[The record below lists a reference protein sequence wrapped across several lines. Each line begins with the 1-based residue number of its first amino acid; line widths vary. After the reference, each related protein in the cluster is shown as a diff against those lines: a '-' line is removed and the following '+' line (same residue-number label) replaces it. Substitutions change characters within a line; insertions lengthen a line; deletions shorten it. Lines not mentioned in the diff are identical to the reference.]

1 MLKETKLILMFC
13 LFSLLSYSQDSIK
26 ISNHELRC
34 FLRDYTNAPVKDSI
48 ISQQDSVIYLQ
59 RIIISNDSI
68 TLNSCNNLVK
78 MQDETIDAYRVAYES
93 EQDKVKGQK
102 RAKTLWQI
110 IAGLMSGLFI
120 YKTIVP

>member
-1 MLKETKLILMFC
+1 MLKETKLILIFC
-13 LFSLLSYSQDSIK
+13 LFNSLTYSQDSIK

-34 FLRDYTNAPVKDSI
+34 FLRDYTNAHIKDSI
-48 ISQQDSVIYLQ
+48 ISQQDSVISLQ

-78 MQDETIDAYRVAYES
+78 MQDNTIDAYRVAYES

-102 RAKTLWQI
+102 RAKTLWQV

>member
-1 MLKETKLILMFC
+1 MLKETKLILIFC
-13 LFSLLSYSQDSIK
+13 LFNSLTYSQDSIK

-34 FLRDYTNAPVKDSI
+34 FLRDYTNAHIKDSI
-48 ISQQDSVIYLQ
+48 ISQQDSVISLQ

-78 MQDETIDAYRVAYES
+78 MQDNTIDAYRVAYES

>member
-1 MLKETKLILMFC
+1 
-13 LFSLLSYSQDSIK
+13 
-26 ISNHELRC
+26 
-34 FLRDYTNAPVKDSI
+34 
-48 ISQQDSVIYLQ
+48 
-59 RIIISNDSI
+59 
-68 TLNSCNNLVK
+68 

-102 RAKTLWQI
+102 RAKTLWQV

>member
-1 MLKETKLILMFC
+1 MLKETKLILIFC
-13 LFSLLSYSQDSIK
+13 LFSLLSYSQDSVK
-26 ISNHELRC
+26 ISNFELRC
-34 FLRDYTNAPVKDSI
+34 FLRDYTNAPIKDSI
-48 ISQQDSVIYLQ
+48 IYQQDSVIALQ

-68 TLNSCNNLVK
+68 NLNSCNNLVK
-78 MQDETIDAYRVAYES
+78 MQDNTIDAYRVAYES

-102 RAKTLWQI
+102 RAKTLWQL

>member
-34 FLRDYTNAPVKDSI
+34 FLRDYTNAPAKDSI
-48 ISQQDSVIYLQ
+48 ISQQDSVISLQ

-102 RAKTLWQI
+102 RAKTLWQV

>member
-1 MLKETKLILMFC
+1 MLKETKLILIFC

-26 ISNHELRC
+26 ISNFELRC
-34 FLRDYTNAPVKDSI
+34 FLRDYTNAPIKDSI
-48 ISQQDSVIYLQ
+48 ISQQDSVITLQ
-59 RIIISNDSI
+59 RVIIANDSI

>member
-1 MLKETKLILMFC
+1 MLKETKLILIFC
-13 LFSLLSYSQDSIK
+13 LFNSLTYSQDSIK

-48 ISQQDSVIYLQ
+48 ILQQDSVITLQ
-59 RIIISNDSI
+59 RVIISNDSI

-78 MQDETIDAYRVAYES
+78 MQDNTIDAYRVAYES

>member
-1 MLKETKLILMFC
+1 MLKETRLTLIFC

-26 ISNHELRC
+26 ISNFELRC
-34 FLRDYTNAPVKDSI
+34 FLRDYTNAPMKDSI
-48 ISQQDSVIYLQ
+48 ISQQDSVISLQ

-68 TLNSCNNLVK
+68 TLNSCNTLVK
-78 MQDETIDAYRVAYES
+78 MQDGTIDAYRVAYES

-102 RAKTLWQI
+102 RAKTLWQV